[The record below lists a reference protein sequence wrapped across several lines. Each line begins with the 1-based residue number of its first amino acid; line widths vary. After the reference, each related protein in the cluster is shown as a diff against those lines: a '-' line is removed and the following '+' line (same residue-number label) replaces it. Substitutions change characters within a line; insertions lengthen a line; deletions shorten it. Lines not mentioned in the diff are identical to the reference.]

1 MSSAALKA
9 EVQPEI
15 DWQALIEE
23 GTKKFLDQV
32 DWSQNAAAIFITP
45 KGGFLNYQGSV
56 CHHFLYDKCAKFI
69 INGLQDG
76 EEYGDNIGRILP
88 KEVEL
93 WYLDWLLNRSPY
105 ADAFITKDAEKALE
119 TRIVVSSGDH
129 PGNYVGGSIVSL
141 RLLWEH
147 TYAAQAAYDLHKAG
161 VHEDV
166 AFLLGHTV
174 SVERKITPDSPTE
187 WTNNTSWHSSI
198 DVGTMGFKGVKKFMA
213 HEPTTKTGIYAKQG
227 QFSGYSAMYRSAD
240 TSLTAYIR
248 ANFPYERYRDAPK
261 AAVNTNP
268 FMASKAV
275 LEPARRA
282 GGHSAPYYKAIEVM
296 AEWAQTHLMEKIN
309 AA

>member
-1 MSSAALKA
+1 MASAALKV
-9 EVQPEI
+9 EVHPEI
-15 DWQALIEE
+15 DWEDRIENA
-23 GTKKFLDQV
+23 TKEFLEDV
-32 DWSQNAAAIFITP
+32 VWKENAAANFIDSNGKILGTSS
-45 KGGFLNYQGSV
+45 SV
-56 CHHFLYDKCAKFI
+56 CHHFLCGHKAKFI

-76 EEYGDNIGRILP
+76 ENYGENIGRILP
-88 KEVEL
+88 KEVEV

-187 WTNNTSWHSSI
+187 WNNNTSWHSSI
-198 DVGTMGFKGVKKFMA
+198 DVGTMGFKGIKNFMA
-213 HEPTTKTGIYAKQG
+213 HKPTNKTGIYAKQG
-227 QFSGYSAMYRSAD
+227 QFSGYSAMYMSDGVR
-240 TSLTAYIR
+240 LTEYIR
-248 ANFPYERYRDAPK
+248 VNFPYERYKDAPK
-261 AAVNTNP
+261 ALVNTNP
-268 FMASKAV
+268 FMASKAA

-282 GGHSAPYYKAIEVM
+282 GGDSAPYYKAIEVM